1 MDSEGPVLLLI
12 LGLDHRAPSSI
23 SFSVSHL
30 WVFASWRPMVCVH
43 EGRAAGT
50 HQRRGVGHL
59 AQAAVAE
66 KEHWAGGRCEVVS
79 KLCAL
84 SSSVT
89 VFLPGT

>member
-1 MDSEGPVLLLI
+1 
-12 LGLDHRAPSSI
+12 
-23 SFSVSHL
+23 
-30 WVFASWRPMVCVH
+30 MVCVH

-79 KLCAL
+79 KLYAL